1 MATPTRSLAQFR
13 IELSEDGE
21 SAQIHIE
28 DDGGETLELTASRDQ
43 LDLLADTLD
52 DLLAESEEAD
62 EV

>member
-1 MATPTRSLAQFR
+1 MATTKMLKQFR
-13 IELSEDGE
+13 VEMAEDGE

-28 DDGGETLELTASRDQ
+28 DDGGQTLELTASRDQ

-52 DLLAESEEAD
+52 ELLSGSEEAD

>member
-1 MATPTRSLAQFR
+1 MAKSTKSLAQFR
-13 IELSEDGE
+13 IELAQDGE

-28 DDGGETLELTASRDQ
+28 DDGGSTLELTASRDQ

-52 DLLAESEEAD
+52 ELLSGSEEAD

>member
-1 MATPTRSLAQFR
+1 MAKTKMLKQFR
-13 IELSEDGE
+13 IEMAEDGE

-28 DDGGETLELTASRDQ
+28 DDGGQTLELTASRDQ

-52 DLLAESEEAD
+52 ELLSGSEEAD

>member
-1 MATPTRSLAQFR
+1 MATTKMLKQFR
-13 IELSEDGE
+13 IEMGEDGE

-28 DDGGETLELTASRDQ
+28 DDGGQTLELTASHDQ

-52 DLLAESEEAD
+52 ELLSGSEEAD